1 MKKTLFLLSVLLIAL
16 CVIYKIH
23 TPDLPNEILGYLA
36 NQIQTQSTAAPHTA
50 EPDLNQNIND
60 FGPVTDEIPSI
71 SIASGD
77 ELMEQFFDVMCSR
90 TPVVEIKTPRGT
102 EDFYMNGLKE
112 QLSRFTDIKSI
123 STKWIKYSG
132 TCTAEIVYNDAA
144 AIMAYIEGKT
154 TDLSEYNRMAMDIA
168 IQIRNETV
176 SPGMSEYEIVKQY
189 HDYIINTTVYDDSG
203 DRAHSVTGALVD
215 GRCVCE
221 GYTEAL
227 DLLCYLSGIE
237 CIAVTGTG
245 ETDNMLGPH
254 AWNKVK
260 IDDVWYNVDLTWDD
274 PVSDRQILRY
284 DYFLVSDE
292 RMAQDHEWFLYS
304 QIPSCP
310 YDYN

>member
-1 MKKTLFLLSVLLIAL
+1 MKKALILLLVLITASCAVFKEYTSDLSAEISDYLI
-16 CVIYKIH
+16 
-23 TPDLPNEILGYLA
+23 
-36 NQIQTQSTAAPHTA
+36 NQPQRQSTASPIT
-50 EPDLNQNIND
+50 EPDLSQNIND

-71 SIASGD
+71 SITSGD
-77 ELMEQFFDVMCSR
+77 ELMEQFYNVMCSR
-90 TPVVEIKTPRGT
+90 TPVVQIKTPHGS
-102 EDFYMNGLKE
+102 EDFYMNELKE

-132 TCTAEIVYNDAA
+132 ICTVEITYNDAA
-144 AIMAYIEGKT
+144 AIMAYMEGKT
-154 TDLSEYNRMAMDIA
+154 PNLSEYSQIAMDIA
-168 IQIRNETV
+168 IQIRNEIT
-176 SPGMSEYEIVKQY
+176 SPNMSEYEIVKQY
-189 HDYIINTTVYDDSG
+189 HDYIINTTMYDDTA

-237 CIAVTGTG
+237 CVAVNGTG

-260 IDDVWYNVDLTWDD
+260 IDGRWYNVDVTWDD
-274 PVSDRQILRY
+274 PISNRNVLRY
-284 DYFLVSDE
+284 DYFLISDE
-292 RMAQDHEWFLYS
+292 KMAQDHEWYLYP

-310 YDYN
+310 YDYNQ